1 MSVPVF
7 AVERR
12 LALTYFFLGKDPNPD
27 YLRQSWGRALTLP
40 ERRQSGCTL
49 KMQAGELPMRSA
61 AKRSNIVPSAELI
74 GNIRAGAFVPPGLQ
88 LDQQSVVSFPRS
100 MNNPG

>member
-1 MSVPVF
+1 MSKHARAFENPSK
-7 AVERR
+7 ESRPRKR
-12 LALTYFFLGKDPNPD
+12 LLVRIIRGKAAIELQPFRNEGKAACP
-27 YLRQSWGRALTLP
+27 
-40 ERRQSGCTL
+40 L

>member
-7 AVERR
+7 AVERQ

-27 YLRQSWGRALTLP
+27 YLRQSWDRAATLP
-40 ERRQSGCTL
+40 ERRQSSCAL

-61 AKRSNIVPSAELI
+61 AKRSNIAPNAETNVKPSRRCLRSS
-74 GNIRAGAFVPPGLQ
+74 GVT
-88 LDQQSVVSFPRS
+88 PRS
-100 MNNPG
+100 TECRQFSS